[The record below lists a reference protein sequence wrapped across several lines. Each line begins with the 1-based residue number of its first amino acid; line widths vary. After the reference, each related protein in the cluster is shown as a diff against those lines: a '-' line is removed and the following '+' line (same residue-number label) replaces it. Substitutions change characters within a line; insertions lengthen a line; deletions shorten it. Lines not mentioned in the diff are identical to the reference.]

1 MGTLLA
7 VNIFAGPKIPS
18 DFFCGEQESDR
29 DTVAMSAAPFDM
41 GPALK
46 VSPLIKTARWT
57 LLLAG
62 MYYGYKRFN
71 ALQKIEDENV
81 AHIAKMTPIWE
92 AEKAAAKA
100 KEGRA
105 QLIQLAKDTGT
116 PIPKDF

>member
-1 MGTLLA
+1 
-7 VNIFAGPKIPS
+7 
-18 DFFCGEQESDR
+18 
-29 DTVAMSAAPFDM
+29 MSAAPFDM

-62 MYYGYKRFN
+62 VYYGYKRFN
-71 ALQKIEDENV
+71 VLQKVEDENV

-100 KEGRA
+100 AEGRK